1 MQKQIIDYIGKSISP
16 FLRGY
21 RKEFSTQYGLLS
33 LIERWRL
40 CLGKQGF
47 AWALLMDLSKS
58 FDTMNY
64 ELLIAKLHAYGFSIE
79 ALEALLSY
87 LKERWQRVRI
97 NTTFSS

>member
-1 MQKQIIDYIGKSISP
+1 M
-16 FLRGY
+16 
-21 RKEFSTQYGLLS
+21 LS

-47 AWALLMDLSKS
+47 AWALLMDLSKT

-79 ALEALLSY
+79 ALEVLLSY